1 MHTFNELILK
11 HKGKVFCVMGGA
23 PSLGEDLANVKAD
36 VYISANEHGA
46 TFRKPDYVVALDDHH
61 GKTGERIVDYLRK
74 YTQAPIIGQN
84 YAADYVLETW
94 PDAPRKIYSGMAA
107 IWCAW
112 AMGAKVVIL
121 AGMNAYDGKPQ
132 AMKDARLVA
141 DKVRCPVRVAVRL
154 ATIQTMNSKEQKFV
168 PDAENKLC
176 DVWPVYMPGEKFGR
190 YTPHP
195 SIEGLRGTDNRIKVV
210 VLKPTEFNGV
220 PVRPETQLTG
230 MRHEFKRLLKH
241 NMVREV

>member
-1 MHTFNELILK
+1 MRTFNDLILK

-23 PSLGEDLANVKAD
+23 PSLGDDLEHVKAD

-46 TFRKPDYVVALDDHH
+46 AFREPDYVVALDDHH

-107 IWCAW
+107 VWCAW
-112 AMGAKVVIL
+112 AMGAKAVVL

-141 DKVRCPVRVAVRL
+141 DKVRCPVRVVAQRVTGNML
-154 ATIQTMNSKEQKFV
+154 
-168 PDAENKLC
+168 L
-176 DVWPVYMPGEKFGR
+176 DVWAAYNPGEKFGR
-190 YTPHP
+190 YTPHV
-195 SIEGLRGTDNRIKVV
+195 SIEGLRGIDNRIKVV